1 MKENLSVLKA
11 LFRDY
16 YTRASLDLPSD
27 FYVREF
33 AIQPIGVDTYVRH
46 LSFSSVSELKQYLIA
61 NVPLHL
67 YYSSAKYREPGNTTM
82 SEKGWMGSDL
92 VFDID
97 ADHLPKCADRI
108 ELWYCKSCGFTATYT
123 DVKTCPHCGSKLSRF
138 DHVGPSCID
147 IAKYEVLKLIDVLEH
162 DLGYTNMKL
171 AFSGHRGFHIVVELL
186 NDESLMDTDARR
198 EIIDYLKLSQINIE
212 NLKIRVLRHGKSR
225 ILTLPPRITDGGV
238 RRRIAKYLASKIS
251 QLQIRE
257 FILGRSWYIDV
268 STILKYANEI
278 NRLIDEAV
286 SEAAIHVDEKV
297 TIDTSRLVR
306 VPMSINGKSG
316 WLVVP
321 INDLDISSFSL
332 DPTILSP
339 FNNIMFSIVILV
351 RLPEIVVIDRKFKF
365 NQGDRVVLEGA
376 YALYFVL
383 KGVAKI
389 VGIKR

>member
-1 MKENLSVLKA
+1 MKESLNILKS

-16 YTRASLDLPSD
+16 YIRASLNLPPD

-46 LSFSSVSELKQYLIA
+46 LSFSSISELKQYLVT

-67 YYSSAKYREPGNTTM
+67 YYSSARYREPGNTSM
-82 SEKGWMGSDL
+82 NEKGWMGSDL

-97 ADHLPKCADRI
+97 ADHIPKCSDRI
-108 ELWYCKSCGFTATYT
+108 EIWYCPACGFTSTAI
-123 DVKTCPHCGSKLSRF
+123 DSKTCPQCDSKLLRF
-138 DHVGPSCID
+138 DHVEPSCID
-147 IAKYEVLKLIDVLEH
+147 MAKYEVLKLVDVLEH
-162 DLGYTNMKL
+162 DLGYTNIKL
-171 AFSGHRGFHIVVELL
+171 TFSGNRGFHIVVELP
-186 NDESLMDTDARR
+186 NDEALMTSDARR
-198 EIIDYLKLSQINIE
+198 EIVDYLKLSQINVDD
-212 NLKIRVLRHGKSR
+212 LKIRVLRHGRSR
-225 ILTLPPRITDGGV
+225 ILSLPPRITDGGV

-251 QLQIRE
+251 QPQLRE
-257 FILGRSWYIDV
+257 FILGRSRHIDV
-268 STILKYANEI
+268 LTVLRYSNEV
-278 NRLIDEAV
+278 NTLIDEAV
-286 SEAAIHVDEKV
+286 SEVAIHVDEKV

-316 WLVVP
+316 WIATP
-321 INDLDISSFSL
+321 IDNLDLSSFSL

-339 FNNIMFSIVILV
+339 FNSISFSIVILV
-351 RLPEIVVIDRKFKF
+351 KLPEIVVIDRRFRF
-365 NQGDRVVLEGA
+365 NQGDKVVLEGA

>member
-1 MKENLSVLKA
+1 
-11 LFRDY
+11 
-16 YTRASLDLPSD
+16 
-27 FYVREF
+27 
-33 AIQPIGVDTYVRH
+33 
-46 LSFSSVSELKQYLIA
+46 
-61 NVPLHL
+61 
-67 YYSSAKYREPGNTTM
+67 
-82 SEKGWMGSDL
+82 
-92 VFDID
+92 
-97 ADHLPKCADRI
+97 
-108 ELWYCKSCGFTATYT
+108 
-123 DVKTCPHCGSKLSRF
+123 
-138 DHVGPSCID
+138 
-147 IAKYEVLKLIDVLEH
+147 
-162 DLGYTNMKL
+162 
-171 AFSGHRGFHIVVELL
+171 
-186 NDESLMDTDARR
+186 
-198 EIIDYLKLSQINIE
+198 
-212 NLKIRVLRHGKSR
+212 VLRHGKSR

-251 QLQIRE
+251 QPQIRE

>member
-1 MKENLSVLKA
+1 MKESLSILKA

-33 AIQPIGVDTYVRH
+33 AIQPIGVETYVRH
-46 LSFSSVSELKQYLIA
+46 LSFSSISELKQYLVT

-67 YYSSAKYREPGNTTM
+67 YYSSARYREPGNTTM

-97 ADHLPKCADRI
+97 ADHIPKCVDRI
-108 ELWYCKSCGFTATYT
+108 ELWYCRSCGFISTDT
-123 DVKTCPHCGSKLSRF
+123 DVKTCPYCGSKLSRF
-138 DHVGPSCID
+138 DHIGPSCID
-147 IAKYEVLKLIDVLEH
+147 MAKHEVLKLIDVLEH
-162 DLGYTNMKL
+162 DLGYTNIKL
-171 AFSGHRGFHIVVELL
+171 AFSGHRGFHIVVELS
-186 NDESLMDTDARR
+186 NDEALMPADARR
-198 EIIDYLKLSQINIE
+198 EIIDYLKLSQVNIDD
-212 NLKIRVLRHGKSR
+212 LKIRVIKHGKNR

-238 RRRIAKYLASKIS
+238 RRRIARYLASRIS
-251 QLQIRE
+251 QPQLRD

-268 STILKYANEI
+268 STISRYANEI
-278 NRLIDEAV
+278 NRLIDEAF
-286 SEAAIHVDEKV
+286 SEAVVHVDEKV
-297 TIDTSRLVR
+297 TIDTSRLIR

-316 WLVVP
+316 WLVMP
-321 INDLDISSFSL
+321 INDLDISNFSL
-332 DPTILSP
+332 DPAVLSP
-339 FNNIMFSIVILV
+339 FNNVTFSIVMLV
-351 RLPEIVVIDRKFKF
+351 KLPEIIVIDRRFKF
-365 NQGDRVVLEGA
+365 NQGDKVVLEGA